1 MRILFVTLL
10 LLVSGCQEK
19 NYYDVAGTGP
29 SPISPPTN
37 PPNNPVQVSRI
48 EYRVSGTSTSV
59 RVRFTNAVDGTT
71 QVISTLPYVATITTN
86 ESSMFLSLEASSV
99 SSLYNL
105 YPFMSVQIFVNG
117 VLFREAVSNDL
128 FTTLSV
134 SGTWR
139 R

>member
-19 NYYDVAGTGP
+19 NYYDVAGNRPTP
-29 SPISPPTN
+29 LPTN
-37 PPNNPVQVSRI
+37 PPNNPTPVQVSKI
-48 EYRVSGTSTSV
+48 EYRVSGTSTTV